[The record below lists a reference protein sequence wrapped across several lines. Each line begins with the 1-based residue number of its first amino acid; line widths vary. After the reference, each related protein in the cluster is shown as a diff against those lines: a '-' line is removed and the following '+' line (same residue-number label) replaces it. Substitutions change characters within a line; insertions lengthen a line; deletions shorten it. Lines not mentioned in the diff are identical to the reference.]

1 MTFKGLRKKYY
12 SITSDHFI
20 KFPSLISITSLCL
33 VYNNSVVKPHQKIM
47 WIWLKY
53 KPLYYAVARNIKVC
67 ALVKMKKT
75 IFSRKIGRDNKLH
88 LTKAFP
94 SDYSDGSEQD
104 SNIHLTKIIEAYSRE
119 IIVWV
124 LHTYIINICYWTRVL
139 VHTFYYIEKLTR
151 RIL

>member
-1 MTFKGLRKKYY
+1 MFIWHLRAWEKKYY

-88 LTKAFP
+88 WQSIPIWLF
-94 SDYSDGSEQD
+94 
-104 SNIHLTKIIEAYSRE
+104 
-119 IIVWV
+119 WWF
-124 LHTYIINICYWTRVL
+124 WTRFEYPFDKNNWGL
-139 VHTFYYIEKLTR
+139 FKGNHSLSFTYLYHKYLLLNTSSHLLLYWEDN
-151 RIL
+151 